1 MRKSL
6 FIAFAIVAVL
16 IVIAAG
22 LWRSR
27 RHDLKWLVCYA
38 ANLTLSDV
46 EGADWAIV
54 DAGIDP
60 KSLANGHTKF
70 IAYLSVGEAES
81 YRNYWKRIKNSGAVI
96 EANPQWEGN
105 YLVDVRSDSWRHILL
120 NEALP
125 EIEAKGFDGVF
136 LDTLDTAPY
145 LEDRDPKKFA
155 GSRAAVVA
163 LVREIR
169 KLHPDWLIVPNNAL
183 ELLADYGAAVDAAF
197 AEDLYTRYDFDLKKS
212 VATPLEVT
220 NQKEALLDAFKAGT
234 GKPVL
239 NILYAGGPGEKL
251 ARDAIARS
259 REKGYGWYLSGVDLM
274 KVGVMNP

>member
-1 MRKSL
+1 MRKHL
-6 FIAFAIVAVL
+6 FIALAIIAVA
-16 IVIAAG
+16 IVIAAS
-22 LWRSR
+22 LFRSR
-27 RHDLKWLVCYA
+27 RHDLKWIVCYA
-38 ANLTLSDV
+38 ANLAPGDV
-46 EGADWAIV
+46 TGADWAIV

-60 KSLANGHTKF
+60 KPLANGHTKF

-81 YRNYWKRIKNSGAVI
+81 YRDYWRRIKNSGAIV

-105 YLVDVRSDSWRHILL
+105 YLVDVRSPAWRKIIMD
-120 NEALP
+120 ETLP
-125 EIEAKGFDGVF
+125 AITAKGFDGIF

-163 LVREIR
+163 LVHEIR
-169 KLHPDWLIVPNNAL
+169 KSRPDWLIVPNNAL
-183 ELLADYGAAVDAAF
+183 ELLAEYETAVDAAF
-197 AEDLYTRYDFDLKKS
+197 VEDLYTRYDFDLKKS
-212 VATPLEVT
+212 IATPPEVT
-220 NQKEALLDAFKAGT
+220 MQKEALLDAFKAKT

-239 NILYAGGPGEKL
+239 TILYADGPGEKL

-274 KVGVMNP
+274 RIGVMNP